1 MVAQLDPSTLAPYLA
16 GPGAAVIVLVLVLW
30 GLWVVVVKHLI
41 PLASRAIDRH
51 LSQIDR
57 LVEGQRDESKGIL
70 KALAAIEKSL
80 GGVDRRLA
88 RLEGITDAGQLISPN
103 PGSLSPDRGV

>member
-1 MVAQLDPSTLAPYLA
+1 MIAQLDPSSLAPYLA
-16 GPGAAVIVLVLVLW
+16 GPGAAVVVLVLVLW
-30 GLWVVVVKHLI
+30 GLYVIVVKHLI

-70 KALAAIEKSL
+70 KALAAIERSL

-88 RLEGITDAGQLISPN
+88 RLEGITDAGQLSPN
-103 PGSLSPDRGV
+103 PGVLSPDRNA

>member
-1 MVAQLDPSTLAPYLA
+1 MIAQVDPSSLAPLLA
-16 GPGAAVIVLVLVLW
+16 GPAAAVVVLVLVLW
-30 GLWVVVVKHLI
+30 GLYVIVVKHLI

-103 PGSLSPDRGV
+103 PGTLSPDRCT

>member
-1 MVAQLDPSTLAPYLA
+1 MIAQVDPSSLAPLLA
-16 GPGAAVIVLVLVLW
+16 GPAAAVVVLVMVLGGLYKLV
-30 GLWVVVVKHLI
+30 VQHFI

-57 LVEGQRDESKGIL
+57 LGEGQRDESKGVL
-70 KALAAIEKSL
+70 KALGAIEKSL

-88 RLEGITDAGQLISPN
+88 RLEGITDAGQFIPN
-103 PGSLSPDRGV
+103 PGAQSPDRGV

>member
-1 MVAQLDPSTLAPYLA
+1 MIAQVDPASLAPYLA
-16 GPGAAVIVLVLVLW
+16 GPGAAVVVLVLVLY
-30 GLWVVVVKHLI
+30 GLYLVVVKHLI

-70 KALAAIEKSL
+70 KALGAIERSL

-88 RLEGITDAGQLISPN
+88 RLEGLTDSGALTPN
-103 PGSLSPDRGV
+103 PGAQSPDRGV

>member
-1 MVAQLDPSTLAPYLA
+1 M
-16 GPGAAVIVLVLVLW
+16 
-30 GLWVVVVKHLI
+30 
-41 PLASRAIDRH
+41 PLPSRAIDRH

-70 KALAAIEKSL
+70 KALGAIEKSL

-88 RLEGITDAGQLISPN
+88 RLEGITDAGQLSPN
-103 PGSLSPDRGV
+103 PGVLSPDRNA